1 MEELL
6 DIFDADGGLKAV
18 KSRSLAHSQ
27 GLWHKSVHVWIVNSQ
42 GEILV
47 QKRSALKKFF
57 PNVWDCAFAGH
68 ISHGESSITTVVREG
83 KEELGL
89 DIDLSKLK
97 YLFTNKESIEYGEV
111 KNNEFVDIYIYES
124 DINIS
129 KLSLQIEEVS
139 DVKWIK
145 FEEFL
150 KMLNSNGVLHHGEK
164 EYKVLE
170 EYFKNNLVMR

>member
-1 MEELL
+1 M
-6 DIFDADGGLKAV
+6 
-18 KSRSLAHSQ
+18 
-27 GLWHKSVHVWIVNSQ
+27 
-42 GEILV
+42 
-47 QKRSALKKFF
+47 
-57 PNVWDCAFAGH
+57 
-68 ISHGESSITTVVREG
+68 
-83 KEELGL
+83 
-89 DIDLSKLK
+89 
-97 YLFTNKESIEYGEV
+97 

-129 KLSLQIEEVS
+129 KLSLEIEEVS

-150 KMLNSNGVLHHGEK
+150 KMLNSNDVFHHGEK